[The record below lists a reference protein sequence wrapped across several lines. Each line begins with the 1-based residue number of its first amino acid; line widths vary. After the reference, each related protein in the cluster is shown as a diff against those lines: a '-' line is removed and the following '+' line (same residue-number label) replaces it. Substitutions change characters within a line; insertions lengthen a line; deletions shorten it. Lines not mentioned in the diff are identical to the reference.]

1 MILDLLGVDNVAFL
15 QVSCFHFRSLSVAP
29 CERCW
34 GRIHII
40 GQDGLAV
47 VARLVVH
54 LPHSHVEHCGRVPV
68 SEVVNIVGRF
78 LWSGQPMV
86 YAYAYAYD
94 MVFETQSGQ
103 IVVHEL

>member
-1 MILDLLGVDNVAFL
+1 M
-15 QVSCFHFRSLSVAP
+15 AP
-29 CERCW
+29 FKCCW

-68 SEVVNIVGRF
+68 SEVVNILGRF

-86 YAYAYAYD
+86 YEYAYAYV
-94 MVFETQSGQ
+94 MVFETQVAK
-103 IVVHEL
+103 IAVHEL